1 MKASGLHIALVRE
14 AYRCIESLW
23 RDMRGVMSDLSLCVA
38 LCASACVCVPVV
50 FVRVASGKLLIR
62 AFELTGLCV
71 LANPVYQM
79 CGAAVEPAGTGG
91 AGR

>member
-1 MKASGLHIALVRE
+1 MCGSGE
-14 AYRCIESLW
+14 
-23 RDMRGVMSDLSLCVA
+23 
-38 LCASACVCVPVV
+38 
-50 FVRVASGKLLIR
+50 LLIR

-71 LANPVYQM
+71 LDNPVYQM